1 MERVNLNLPPE
12 ARRKLKGLAK
22 RRGRSEAVLARELV
36 LEALERAE
44 REEFLR
50 EIARTQT
57 PEATARDLEIL
68 EAFESLDG

>member
-1 MERVNLNLPPE
+1 MERVNLNLPTD

-36 LEALERAE
+36 LEALEREE

-50 EIARTQT
+50 EVARTQT
-57 PEATARDLEIL
+57 PEATSRDLEIL
-68 EAFESLDG
+68 GAFEGLDG